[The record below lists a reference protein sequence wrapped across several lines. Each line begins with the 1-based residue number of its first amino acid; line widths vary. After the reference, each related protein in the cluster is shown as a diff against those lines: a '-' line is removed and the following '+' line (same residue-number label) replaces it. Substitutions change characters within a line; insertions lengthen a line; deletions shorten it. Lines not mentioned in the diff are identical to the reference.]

1 MKREYSGEYT
11 DCGCGIFLC
20 KRYFV
25 FYKDMSYNKLLFLA
39 TQKGLIKWREK
50 PVLLDVINILIN
62 NNIKNSNQILK
73 K

>member
-1 MKREYSGEYT
+1 MEKEHLGEYT

-50 PVLLDVINILIN
+50 PVFLDVVQILIN
-62 NNIKNSNQILK
+62 NNIKNIQ
-73 K
+73 